1 MQFLL
6 TMLSLYPGSTERYL
20 PFLPLLY
27 NNTHSRRPRP
37 RAGALCRNLKEKF
50 TERSKRRHDSAKI
63 LRYPNIVLR
72 KCKRYLPFLP
82 LLYNNTHS
90 REPRPRAGAFC
101 VGGMRSSQNVQ
112 EEDMIPQK
120 FLGIIIPYPGSKEQY
135 LPFLPLFYNTHTAKS
150 PGPRPGLFV

>member
-27 NNTHSRRPRP
+27 NNTHTAEDPGSVPGSFV
-37 RAGALCRNLKEKF
+37 AVGEGNSQNVQEEDMILQKF
-50 TERSKRRHDSAKI
+50 SGI
-63 LRYPNIVLR
+63 LTSYPGSNEQ
-72 KCKRYLPFLP
+72 YLPFLP

-135 LPFLPLFYNTHTAKS
+135 LPFLPLFYNTHSKE
-150 PGPRPGLFV
+150 PRPRPGLFV